1 MRASD
6 YLQALKRRWF
16 VILLAVDIG
25 LVAGWVLTSEEV
37 PVETDR
43 FAATATLVTEAD
55 GITPGQVVLAMTTGE
70 IIDSVAAQF
79 GTEPDLLLEQVTF
92 TPDAELRVVEI
103 EALGP
108 EASRVANLP
117 NAFAAEI
124 VALLDE
130 RAQLDQQERR
140 DELVTRQEELRQ
152 RVAELD
158 GLLVEEVRR
167 VEEEQLAGDVA
178 AAVDPLLVAE
188 RNSFV
193 NQYSLAV
200 EQFQQLATED
210 IASGGVTILQ
220 DAIAEPISGPEFR
233 RRLEEAQSRGEQV
246 SAPAP
251 PEPASKVQNAAIGGL
266 VGLVL
271 SIALVLGLRR
281 IDSRIL
287 SRDEAAEAF
296 GLPVIGEIPK
306 LSWSRRRRRE
316 LLMLT
321 RPRSR
326 YAEAYRSVR
335 TALLIGA
342 AGPAREAAPEA
353 PANGNGHGT
362 VNGHANG
369 NGAPNGNGHGNGH
382 ASPGPSSST
391 PPGVASGAVVLVTSP
406 MATDGKT
413 TTAASLAIAFAEEG
427 RRVLLIDADFRR
439 GELRK
444 SLDVTPAV
452 VLADVPPDE
461 FDVHYPNVLT
471 STATDGLSL
480 AVTAFHDDGQDSPPA
495 LIALQRR
502 LIERAHDDFEIIVVD
517 TAPVLASNDAADLL
531 PSVDVVVMVGRC
543 GRTKKSWARQA
554 SEAFDRLGAPFAGVV
569 YVGDP
574 QAETAYSY
582 YAGSSRR
589 SRRRPV
595 SPKRSEPA
603 SATGD
608 DADADR
614 ASDDE
619 LAAPGEGPPDGGDVP
634 SDEPTRTS

>member
-25 LVAGWVLTSEEV
+25 LVAGWMLTSEEV

-70 IIDSVAAQF
+70 IVDTVAAQF

-92 TPDAELRVVEI
+92 TPDPDLRVVEI
-103 EALGP
+103 EAFGP
-108 EASRVANLP
+108 DAARVANLP

-124 VALLDE
+124 TDLLDL

-140 DELVTRQEELRQ
+140 DELVTRQEDLRQ

-167 VEEEQLAGDVA
+167 VEEAQLAGDIA
-178 AAVDPLLVAE
+178 AAVDPILLAE

-200 EQFQQLATED
+200 EQFQQLATEGL
-210 IASGGVTILQ
+210 AGGGVTILQ

-233 RRLEEAQSRGEQV
+233 RRLEEARSRGEQV
-246 SAPAP
+246 SVPAP

-266 VGLVL
+266 LGLVL
-271 SIALVLGLRR
+271 SVALVLGLRR

-296 GLPVIGEIPK
+296 GLPVIGEIPR
-306 LSWSRRRRRE
+306 LSWGRRRRRE

-342 AGPAREAAPEA
+342 AGAAPGRDGVGGTDSVV
-353 PANGNGHGT
+353 NGNGST
-362 VNGHANG
+362 
-369 NGAPNGNGHGNGH
+369 NGHGNGNGNGQVNGNGAAH
-382 ASPGPSSST
+382 GAVDEST
-391 PPGVASGAVVLVTSP
+391 DDDAATGVASGAVVLVTSP

-427 RRVLLIDADFRR
+427 RKVLIIDADFRR

-444 SLDVTPAV
+444 SLDVTPTV

-461 FDVHYPNVLT
+461 FDLHYANLLT
-471 STATDGLSL
+471 PTVTPGLSL
-480 AVTAFHDDGQDSPPA
+480 AVTAFHDDGQGSPPA

-502 LIERAHDDFEIIVVD
+502 LIERALDEFEVIVVD

-543 GRTKKSWARQA
+543 GRTKKVWARQA

-589 SRRRPV
+589 SRRRPAR
-595 SPKRSEPA
+595 RSAPA
-603 SATGD
+603 APAPVADLTEESAGTATD
-608 DADADR
+608 DAPATD
-614 ASDDE
+614 
-619 LAAPGEGPPDGGDVP
+619 
-634 SDEPTRTS
+634 DEPTRTS